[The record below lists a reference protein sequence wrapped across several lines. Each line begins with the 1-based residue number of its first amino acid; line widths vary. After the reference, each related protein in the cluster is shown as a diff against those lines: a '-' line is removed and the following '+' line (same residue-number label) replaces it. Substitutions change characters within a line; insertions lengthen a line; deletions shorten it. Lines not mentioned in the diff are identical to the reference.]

1 MDVPTPADDKRARC
15 RLASIREDISTRLW
29 PVMQG
34 MSSPSF
40 NELMDHMALLQFR
53 GEQQTVDDHCAL
65 ERRLGQADRRTLG
78 VLLRPGRLIVAGE
91 PDDPQVT

>member
-1 MDVPTPADDKRARC
+1 MDVTIPGDARRAQN

-40 NELMDHMALLQFR
+40 NELMDHMAQLQFQ
-53 GEQQTVDDHCAL
+53 GEQRTVDEHRAL
-65 ERRLGQADRRTLG
+65 DRRLGMADRRTLG
-78 VLLRPGRLIVAGE
+78 ILLTPGRLIVAGE
-91 PDDPQVT
+91 PEDSAM